1 MSLVFDIG
9 ANIGNWTKS
18 NLHTYD
24 KIISIEASEKLLKN
38 YKKTVIIQRLL
49 H

>member
-18 NLHTYD
+18 NLHTYN
-24 KIISIEASEKLLKN
+24 KIISIEASEKTFKKLQ
-38 YKKTVIIQRLL
+38 KTVIIQRLL